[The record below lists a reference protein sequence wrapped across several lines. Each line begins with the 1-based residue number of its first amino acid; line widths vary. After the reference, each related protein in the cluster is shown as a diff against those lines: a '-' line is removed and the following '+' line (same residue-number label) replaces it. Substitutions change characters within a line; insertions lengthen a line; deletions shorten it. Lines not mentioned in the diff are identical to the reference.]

1 MSAPSPSRVHPI
13 DKPLP
18 KGKAELNLST
28 FAFLFSEIIQYNQTR
43 VQNIGE
49 LERRL
54 EDLGHGV
61 GASLLEL
68 LCWRERG
75 GKRTPAA
82 LDALKF
88 VHSSLWRALFG
99 RQAKDLEQSNT
110 AEDEYMI
117 SDFDLP
123 LLKFV
128 SVPRDFRG
136 LNCAAFAAGA
146 VRGALAAAGFPA
158 RVTAHFVPVKGG
170 DPKKPKTTI
179 LIKFDASVMAREAGK
194 WAG

>member
-1 MSAPSPSRVHPI
+1 MRERESSEKDSVFFSGDGWRRNESARAGERDKEARERETVFFSPKKKK
-13 DKPLP
+13 KPESKK
-18 KGKAELNLST
+18 KGKKPFFFQNSPQN
-28 FAFLFSEIIQYNQTR
+28 FSQQ
-43 VQNIGE
+43 
-49 LERRL
+49 
-54 EDLGHGV
+54 
-61 GASLLEL
+61 
-68 LCWRERG
+68 
-75 GKRTPAA
+75 
-82 LDALKF
+82 
-88 VHSSLWRALFG
+88 
-99 RQAKDLEQSNT
+99 

-117 SDFDLP
+117 SDLDPPPF
-123 LLKFV
+123 KFV
-128 SVPRDFRG
+128 SVPRDLRG

>member
-1 MSAPSPSRVHPI
+1 
-13 DKPLP
+13 
-18 KGKAELNLST
+18 
-28 FAFLFSEIIQYNQTR
+28 
-43 VQNIGE
+43 
-49 LERRL
+49 
-54 EDLGHGV
+54 
-61 GASLLEL
+61 
-68 LCWRERG
+68 
-75 GKRTPAA
+75 
-82 LDALKF
+82 
-88 VHSSLWRALFG
+88 
-99 RQAKDLEQSNT
+99 
-110 AEDEYMI
+110 MI